1 MWLCKI
7 NKIDIMNEQWED
19 EDYEDELKEK
29 QDNLLDLQSQLQ
41 DAMRMSD
48 DELVKSIKKQIESA
62 QNEINTFIR
71 DNERDEAN
79 DRFDEELD
87 AIDENLENKIE
98 EINSK
103 LTEEEILK
111 LVQNGVRDL
120 SSVLNDVGTANKSI
134 STTFTTVGTI
144 IRDEWLTNLDEVI
157 NKLKLV
163 ENFEFGRSI
172 SSNVSTSKAKSIGDI
187 NVKVDI
193 KVENN
198 DENQTLDVNKLSKQI
213 KEEIYK
219 EISDVL

>member
-1 MWLCKI
+1 
-7 NKIDIMNEQWED
+7 MNEQWQN

-29 QDNLLDLQSQLQ
+29 QNNLLDLQSQLQ

-48 DELVKSIKKQIESA
+48 DELIKSIKKQIESA
-62 QNEINTFIR
+62 QSEINTFIR

-163 ENFEFGRSI
+163 ENFEFGSSRSI
-172 SSNVSTSKAKSIGDI
+172 NSNISTSKAKSIGDI
-187 NVKVDI
+187 NFEINLTVEGGNEDNIPEI
-193 KVENN
+193 KKLLE
-198 DENQTLDVNKLSKQI
+198 QT